1 MEYLAKSVADDIRSK
16 KWVGAVGYMGILL
29 RSYQI
34 PRDFSIHKERDDAIK
49 SIYTVLDT
57 IKMAIAPYIEYIR
70 KNTHDPEIAA
80 TIGGDPVIERLL
92 MSKTPTIDDE
102 ANKEG
107 TNPIPDERGVLEDP
121 DTVKARAKYRVAL
134 LYLEF
139 ILVIIVRFLLPDRIE
154 FPDTMGGGRRRRKQ
168 KRGNTAKRRRVV
180 RRRQST
186 RRRV

>member
-34 PRDFSIHKERDDAIK
+34 PRDFSIDTKSDDAIK

-57 IKMAIAPYIEYIR
+57 LNKAIAPYIEYIR
-70 KNTHDPEIAA
+70 KNTHDPDIAA

-102 ANKEG
+102 AHNEG
-107 TNPIPDERGVLEDP
+107 TNPRPDEHGVLEDP
-121 DTVKARAKYRVAL
+121 EAVKARAKYQVAL

-139 ILVIIVRFLLPDRIE
+139 ILVIIVRFLLPGRIE

-168 KRGNTAKRRRVV
+168 RRVKTAKRRVV